1 MGNDPACTDTEDP
14 AMEITQALHR
24 AAQQTPD
31 LPATIAGER
40 VRTWAECLARV
51 ARLAGAL
58 HALGVGPGDRV
69 AMLSLNSDRYHEYL
83 FAVPWA
89 GGVVTPVN
97 IRWSPAEIAFSLED
111 AGATILLVDDT
122 FVPAVPAVRAAA
134 PVVRTVVHCG
144 DGDLPEGMV
153 SFEALVAGHE
163 PVPDARRGGAE
174 PYGVYYTGGTTGTP
188 KGVVLSHANLLASA
202 LGTAASGSFMTPG
215 GRLLH
220 AAPMFHL
227 ADGAAWVARN
237 VVGGTHVIV
246 PMFTPAGVADA
257 MARHEVTDVLLVPT
271 MIQMLVDAPEA
282 AEADLTHLRNLIY
295 GASPISEAVLER
307 AAKRLP
313 AAEFTQAYGMTEL
326 SPVATLLSPAD
337 HAVDR
342 LRRSAGRAAPHSEV
356 RIVDEEDREVPRGTV
371 GEIVCRGP
379 HVMLGYWNRPEET
392 LTALRGGWMHT
403 GDGGRMDDEGYVYV
417 VDRIKDMIVSG
428 GENVYSVEVENALAK
443 HPDVASCAVIGVPDD
458 EWGERVHA
466 VVVPAAGAAPSADA
480 LREHVK
486 GLIAGY
492 KAPRTVEL
500 RDALP
505 ISGAGKIL
513 KRELRAEHWQAAE
526 RGVS

>member
-40 VRTWAECLARV
+40 VRTWAECLDRV

-58 HALGVGPGDRV
+58 HALGVGTGDRV

-83 FAVPWA
+83 LAVPWA

-122 FVPAVPAVRAAA
+122 FVPAVPAVLAAA

-144 DGDLPEGMV
+144 DGDVPEGMV

-163 PVPDARRGGAE
+163 PVPDARRGGDE
-174 PYGVYYTGGTTGTP
+174 PYGVFYTGGTTGTP
-188 KGVVLSHANLLASA
+188 KGVMLSHANLLASA

-282 AEADLTHLRNLIY
+282 AEADLTQPAEPHLR
-295 GASPISEAVLER
+295 R
-307 AAKRLP
+307 
-313 AAEFTQAYGMTEL
+313 
-326 SPVATLLSPAD
+326 VAD
-337 HAVDR
+337 
-342 LRRSAGRAAPHSEV
+342 
-356 RIVDEEDREVPRGTV
+356 
-371 GEIVCRGP
+371 
-379 HVMLGYWNRPEET
+379 
-392 LTALRGGWMHT
+392 LRG
-403 GDGGRMDDEGYVYV
+403 RPRARREAPA
-417 VDRIKDMIVSG
+417 RR
-428 GENVYSVEVENALAK
+428 
-443 HPDVASCAVIGVPDD
+443 
-458 EWGERVHA
+458 RVHA
-466 VVVPAAGAAPSADA
+466 GLRDDRALAGGDAALPRRPRRRPAAALGRAGRPAQRGADRRRGRPRGPARHGRRDRLPRPARHARLLEPSRGDRDGPARRLDA
-480 LREHVK
+480 HRRRR
-486 GLIAGY
+486 AGWTTR
-492 KAPRTVEL
+492 ATSTSSTGSRT
-500 RDALP
+500 
-505 ISGAGKIL
+505 
-513 KRELRAEHWQAAE
+513 
-526 RGVS
+526 

>member
-1 MGNDPACTDTEDP
+1 
-14 AMEITQALHR
+14 
-24 AAQQTPD
+24 
-31 LPATIAGER
+31 
-40 VRTWAECLARV
+40 
-51 ARLAGAL
+51 
-58 HALGVGPGDRV
+58 
-69 AMLSLNSDRYHEYL
+69 
-83 FAVPWA
+83 
-89 GGVVTPVN
+89 
-97 IRWSPAEIAFSLED
+97 
-111 AGATILLVDDT
+111 
-122 FVPAVPAVRAAA
+122 
-134 PVVRTVVHCG
+134 
-144 DGDLPEGMV
+144 
-153 SFEALVAGHE
+153 
-163 PVPDARRGGAE
+163 
-174 PYGVYYTGGTTGTP
+174 
-188 KGVVLSHANLLASA
+188 
-202 LGTAASGSFMTPG
+202 MTPG

-480 LREHVK
+480 LLEHVK
-486 GLIAGY
+486 GADRRLQGTPHRR
-492 KAPRTVEL
+492 APRRPADL
-500 RDALP
+500 RRRQDPQARAARRALAGGRARGLLTH
-505 ISGAGKIL
+505 SGDPAG
-513 KRELRAEHWQAAE
+513 RTGLRARRTGRPRSPGRASRPRA
-526 RGVS
+526 R